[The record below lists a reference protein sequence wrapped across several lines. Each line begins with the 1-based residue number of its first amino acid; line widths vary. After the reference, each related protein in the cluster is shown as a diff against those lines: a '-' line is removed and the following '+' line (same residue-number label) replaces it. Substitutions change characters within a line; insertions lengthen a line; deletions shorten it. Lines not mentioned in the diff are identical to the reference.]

1 MAQVEQTF
9 GKKQKLKSKIALER
23 TFTEGNKIKS
33 YPIIARHSHSSYEGD
48 FPFQVATTVS
58 KRKFRK
64 AVSRNRIK
72 RLMRE
77 AWRLQKHR
85 IEVNWSSD
93 GPKEALIFLYIG
105 NHIPTFEECMNN
117 ISKIVDVLVDRQN
130 KREGEKQQD

>member
-1 MAQVEQTF
+1 MTPVRQTF
-9 GKKQKLKSKIALER
+9 GKKQKLKSKITLER
-23 TFTEGNKIKS
+23 TFTEGLKIKA
-33 YPIIARHSHSSYEGD
+33 YPIIARYSTSNHEGD

-77 AWRLQKHR
+77 AWRLHKHKV
-85 IEVNWSSD
+85 EQNWSPD
-93 GPKEALIFLYIG
+93 NPKEALIFLYIG

-117 ISKIVDVLVDRQN
+117 IGKIVDVLVDRQN
-130 KREGEKQQD
+130 KAEGEK